1 MKEER
6 KHFDML
12 KSVESFDAS
21 LLKKTNTVEKSVLP
35 NIEGWWLKREIWL
48 VNFVKDLCN
57 FRCV

>member
-35 NIEGWWLKREIWL
+35 NIEGWWLKSEMGI
-48 VNFVKDLCN
+48 VNFVT
-57 FRCV
+57 